1 MHICSML
8 QVCII
13 AIWSQ
18 GLILNS
24 GRSYATFGTKIPVFR
39 ANLGCRLGKKWQKC
53 WIYKNVSRIVKIVHS
68 GTADKF
74 KKYNISKIFR
84 EITDAV

>member
-13 AIWSQ
+13 AIWSW

-24 GRSYATFGTKIPVFR
+24 GRSYATFGTKMPVLELIEVQ
-39 ANLGCRLGKKWQKC
+39 NS
-53 WIYKNVSRIVKIVHS
+53 KNDGFTKMSVES
-68 GTADKF
+68 
-74 KKYNISKIFR
+74 
-84 EITDAV
+84 